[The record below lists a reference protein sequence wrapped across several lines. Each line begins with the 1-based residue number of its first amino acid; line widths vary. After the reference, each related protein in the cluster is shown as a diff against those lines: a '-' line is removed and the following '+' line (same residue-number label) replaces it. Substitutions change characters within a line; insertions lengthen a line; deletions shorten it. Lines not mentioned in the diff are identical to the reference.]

1 MGRFLRSSRWH
12 RTRALGAVVVTVAAG
27 LLVLA
32 APANA
37 DTSAALYTPNISA
50 NPNEDASY
58 PRVIRLQNSG
68 SSNGTLLSTFS
79 HSGFGSSRANFP
91 IYRST
96 TAKRGPVHLECPRFC
111 GLEIKPQARIC
122 F

>member
-32 APANA
+32 APASA
-37 DTSAALYTPNISA
+37 ETSAALYTPNISA

-58 PRVIRLQNSG
+58 PR
-68 SSNGTLLSTFS
+68 SSDCRTAGPPTAPCYP
-79 HSGFGSSRANFP
+79 RFP
-91 IYRST
+91 IPASGRAAPTFPSIDRPT
-96 TAKRGPVHLECPRFC
+96 TAKRGPVHRSEP
-111 GLEIKPQARIC
+111 
-122 F
+122 